1 MPITPTMKLSSL
13 GRKFL
18 ALQEGFRCK
27 PYRDAAG
34 FLTVGVGHLITQS
47 ERSSGRIEING
58 QPVKYTL
65 HGLTTQQV
73 YDLLGQ
79 DVGRFENAVNHAV
92 NVQLAQHQFDA
103 LVSFAFNVGAC
114 AFKEST
120 LVKEINAGRW
130 ENVPA
135 QFMRWTRAAGKV
147 LKGLERRRLAE
158 VYVWENGYDDDV
170 RSEMG
175 GKSESETGK
184 AVA

>member
-1 MPITPTMKLSSL
+1 M
-13 GRKFL
+13 
-18 ALQEGFRCK
+18 K

-65 HGLTTQQV
+65 NGLTTQQV

-79 DVGRFENAVNHAV
+79 DVGRFEHAV
-92 NVQLAQHQFDA
+92 NQAIHVSLAQHQFDA

-147 LKGLERRRLAE
+147 LKGLERRRRAE
-158 VYVWENGYDDDV
+158 VYVWEHGYDEEIAG
-170 RSEMG
+170 RIWA
-175 GKSESETGK
+175 GKREE
-184 AVA
+184 VV